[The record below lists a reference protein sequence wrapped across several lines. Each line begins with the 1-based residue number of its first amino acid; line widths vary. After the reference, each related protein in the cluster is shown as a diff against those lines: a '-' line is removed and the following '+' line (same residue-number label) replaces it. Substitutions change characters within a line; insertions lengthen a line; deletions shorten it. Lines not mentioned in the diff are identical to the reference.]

1 MSKVRLDKFLAD
13 ANFGTR
19 SHVKTLIKH
28 GFIKVNSE
36 VIKNP
41 SFSFD
46 PLKEKVFYNDQLIS
60 YEEEAVFLINK
71 PKDYICSNID
81 ELYPSILNLLPSEL
95 FKKLKIVGR
104 LDVDTTGTL
113 LITTNGKLVNYFTHP
128 KNSIN
133 KTYFVKVNH
142 KINPAMVEA
151 VKRPIDIGKGEF
163 SLPCELEII
172 SDDSAKITLS
182 EGKYHEIKRI
192 FHAFNLEVLELDR
205 LNIDKYSYTNY
216 NLKQGEY
223 YKFNEEE
230 LNDILSL
237 IGG

>member
-1 MSKVRLDKFLAD
+1 ML
-13 ANFGTR
+13 
-19 SHVKTLIKH
+19 
-28 GFIKVNSE
+28 
-36 VIKNP
+36 
-41 SFSFD
+41 
-46 PLKEKVFYNDQLIS
+46 
-60 YEEEAVFLINK
+60 
-71 PKDYICSNID
+71 
-81 ELYPSILNLLPSEL
+81 L

-142 KINPAMVEA
+142 KITPAMVEA